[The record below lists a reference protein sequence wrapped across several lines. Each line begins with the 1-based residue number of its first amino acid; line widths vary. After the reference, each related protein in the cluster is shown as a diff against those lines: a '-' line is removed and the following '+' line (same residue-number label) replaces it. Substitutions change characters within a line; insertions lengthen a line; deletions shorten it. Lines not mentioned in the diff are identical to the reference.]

1 MSNSMNA
8 VKQAIKTYLDNR
20 AKTDE
25 LFAVAYAKPNK
36 NIDECFDYIVGEA
49 KKQGG
54 NAVYVSDEVVFGWAV
69 HYYDEDDIKIN
80 KLPANTQVSARASV
94 ELTDEDKE
102 KAREQAIESFKKD
115 DECECCQDNDKLD
128 FKELFV
134 LAVATSIDALAVGLT
149 FALYPDVNI
158 IPAISIIGIVTF
170 VICSGGVL
178 IGHKFGAK
186 FKSKAEFCGGLVLII
201 IGLKLLIEGLIA

>member
-1 MSNSMNA
+1 MSKSMNP

-80 KLPANTQVSARASV
+80 KLPADTRVSAKANV
-94 ELTDEDKE
+94 ELTEDDKE
-102 KAREQAIESFKKD
+102 KARELAVQEYKQQCI
-115 DECECCQDNDKLD
+115 DKLKAAD
-128 FKELFV
+128 E
-134 LAVATSIDALAVGLT
+134 
-149 FALYPDVNI
+149 
-158 IPAISIIGIVTF
+158 
-170 VICSGGVL
+170 
-178 IGHKFGAK
+178 AK
-186 FKSKAEFCGGLVLII
+186 AKKAAEKKKAE
-201 IGLKLLIEGLIA
+201 IERRKKIEQEQPNLFQFEL

>member
-1 MSNSMNA
+1 MSKSMNP

-69 HYYDEDDIKIN
+69 HYYDEDNIKIN
-80 KLPANTQVSARASV
+80 KLPADTRVSAKANV
-94 ELTDEDKE
+94 ELTEDDKE
-102 KAREQAIESFKKD
+102 KARELAVQEYKQQCI
-115 DECECCQDNDKLD
+115 DKLKAAD
-128 FKELFV
+128 DAKAKKAAEKKKAQLEKRKEAELSIPNLFQF
-134 LAVATSIDALAVGLT
+134 D
-149 FALYPDVNI
+149 
-158 IPAISIIGIVTF
+158 
-170 VICSGGVL
+170 
-178 IGHKFGAK
+178 
-186 FKSKAEFCGGLVLII
+186 
-201 IGLKLLIEGLIA
+201 

>member
-1 MSNSMNA
+1 MSKSMNP

-80 KLPANTQVSARASV
+80 KLPADTRVSAKANV
-94 ELTDEDKE
+94 ELTEDDKE
-102 KAREQAIESFKKD
+102 KARELAVQEYKQQCI
-115 DECECCQDNDKLD
+115 DKLKAAD
-128 FKELFV
+128 DAKAKKAAEKKKAQLEKRKEAELSIPNLFQF
-134 LAVATSIDALAVGLT
+134 D
-149 FALYPDVNI
+149 
-158 IPAISIIGIVTF
+158 
-170 VICSGGVL
+170 
-178 IGHKFGAK
+178 
-186 FKSKAEFCGGLVLII
+186 
-201 IGLKLLIEGLIA
+201 